1 MNDRR
6 VNTIKAAMMIHK
18 SKNLDTMLFCMMNR
32 SMNKIFRAEVLV
44 REKPMKYY
52 PYQHRIINRILDGS
66 CKSLIEPRDEKSII
80 IERSPWRIF

>member
-1 MNDRR
+1 MNERR
-6 VNTIKAAMMIHK
+6 INTIKAAMMIYK

-32 SMNKIFRAEVLV
+32 SMNKIIRAEV
-44 REKPMKYY
+44 RYKEKPVKFY
-52 PYQHRIINRILDGS
+52 PFQNRIISRILDGS